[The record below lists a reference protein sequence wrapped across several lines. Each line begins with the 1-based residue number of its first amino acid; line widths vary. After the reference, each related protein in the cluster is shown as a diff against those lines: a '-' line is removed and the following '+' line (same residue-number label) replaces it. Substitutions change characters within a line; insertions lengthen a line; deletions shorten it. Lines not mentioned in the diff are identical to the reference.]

1 MGSGAGVVTGPG
13 ISCGAVQYPDC
24 GEVFPAGTQITLN
37 ASASGT
43 SVFGAWS
50 GACSGTGPCN
60 VTMDSDKAIVATFN
74 PQMVRDQAYEPGAG
88 SNVQT
93 GRLDKAQTFTVGTT
107 GTLARVDVDI
117 LRYPGSA
124 SDLLFDLRATIYG
137 APVASNTNTLVSV
150 RVPHSQAP
158 TTRGFFSINF
168 QNSGVPVTA
177 GTVLAIVLRSDP
189 DVQRYT

>member
-1 MGSGAGVVTGPG
+1 
-13 ISCGAVQYPDC
+13 
-24 GEVFPAGTQITLN
+24 
-37 ASASGT
+37 
-43 SVFGAWS
+43 
-50 GACSGTGPCN
+50 
-60 VTMDSDKAIVATFN
+60 
-74 PQMVRDQAYEPGAG
+74 MVRDQAYEPGAG

-124 SDLLFDLRATIYG
+124 SDLLFDLRATING

-150 RVPHSQAP
+150 RVPHSQVP

-189 DVQRYT
+189 DVQSYTWFGTHSSNAYPQGHHYFRHPPGWPRPYWYGDVSGTDMGFRTYLMSSTPPPAGTGQHNGHH